1 MSQWYK
7 ESRLSDN
14 PIAQTFRILPE
25 HCADADGLYLT
36 SCDLFFQAK
45 DTTSGITVQIREC
58 LNGTP
63 TRTVLA
69 TTHLLA
75 KNIKI
80 SNNGLIPTRC
90 IFDIPAF
97 LKSGKQ
103 YALSVSPDGGSPDIK
118 LWYLKTGEDDIVT
131 GAPISSSWGDGT
143 LFISA
148 SSAWSPIVDSD
159 LKFRLN
165 KATFKPTVQGEIVQV
180 NEDLEFLTIENLSG
194 TIQLAE
200 EVYKVPSAFA
210 AGTVTC
216 TKGSSSVTGVSTT
229 FTSSFSS
236 GDSIV
241 IRSSSNND
249 ISDVVTV
256 KSIASDT
263 SMTIVGGARIGIA
276 SANAAKTPT
285 GIIGKYDTV
294 VGNKVTI
301 KESSASG
308 SNLFANGD
316 TIKCT
321 ESAASFDIASIDN
334 SIVNHYQPH
343 LYKTETTGTTLF
355 STIKTIDST
364 TPATNETRPLI
375 YGVTNRNTSFNSAVF
390 SKSNEVRDNSGNK
403 SLVVT
408 TKLKTTNDNVSP
420 TLDTK
425 EGMSMIEAYATS
437 INNIDTNERIYGQGL
452 TTSKYVSKT
461 VTLASGME
469 AEDLNTYVTGYRPAG
484 TSLDVY
490 AMFTSPG
497 DDDKMIDRQWTKLN
511 LAEGQTELFSAS
523 DAANDFKEFKYT
535 VPAIPTIENTNRQSG
550 VATCSVGSTTIS
562 GSGANNTNYAAG
574 DLMIITDG
582 IPDNYVLGRVE
593 SSNTTAVVFTSAA
606 DKAFTST
613 LHYKVNA
620 DEKQAAFLYPQ
631 SDGSFKLRYFDSTGR
646 EYENFGLFQVKVLFR
661 SDKQYKV
668 PKIADIRAIALSA

>member
-14 PIAQTFRILPE
+14 PIAQTFRVLPE

-36 SCDLFFQAK
+36 SADLFFQEK
-45 DTTSGITVQIREC
+45 DSVAGITVQIKEC
-58 LNGTP
+58 MNGQPSKST
-63 TRTVLA
+63 LG
-69 TTHLLA
+69 TTHLLS
-75 KNIKI
+75 KHIKT
-80 SNNGLIPTRC
+80 STNGIIPTRC
-90 IFDIPAF
+90 IFDVPPF
-97 LKSGKQ
+97 LKSGKM
-103 YALSVSPDGGSPDIK
+103 YALSVSPDGGTPNIK
-118 LWYLKTGEDDIVT
+118 LWYLKTGENDIVT
-131 GAPISSSWGDGT
+131 GAPITSSWGDGA

-148 SSAWSPIVDSD
+148 SDAWSPIVDSD

-165 KATFKPTVQGEIVQV
+165 KATFKPTVQGEVVQV
-180 NEDLEFLTIENLSG
+180 NEDLEFLTIQNLTG
-194 TIQLAE
+194 TIQLQE
-200 EVYKVPSAFA
+200 EVYKVPAAFS

-216 TKGSSSVTGVSTT
+216 TKGSSAVTGVSTT
-229 FTSSFSS
+229 FTSAYSA

-256 KSIASDT
+256 KSVESDT
-263 SMTIVGGARIGIA
+263 SLTIVGGARIGIA

-285 GIIGKYDTV
+285 GIVSKYDTV
-294 VGNKVTI
+294 VGNKITLAD
-301 KESSASG
+301 SSAATG
-308 SNLFANGD
+308 NLFTAGD

-321 ESAASFDIASIDN
+321 ESTASFDITSVDN
-334 SIVNHYQPH
+334 SVVSHYQPH
-343 LYKTETTGTTLF
+343 LYKTEATGTTIF
-355 STIKTIDST
+355 SSIKTVDSAAPST
-364 TPATNETRPLI
+364 TETKPMI
-375 YGVTNRNTSFNSAVF
+375 YGVTNRNTSFNSAVL

-403 SLVVT
+403 SLVINT
-408 TKLKTTNDNVSP
+408 IFKTTNQNVTP

-425 EGMSMIEAYATS
+425 DGMSLIESYATQ

-523 DAANDFKEFKYT
+523 DAANDFKEFRYT

-550 VATCSVGSTTIS
+550 VATCTSGQTTIS
-562 GSGANNTNYAAG
+562 GSGANSSNYTAG

-593 SSNTTAVVFTSAA
+593 SANTTAVVFTNAA
-606 DKAFTST
+606 DKSFTSV

-646 EYENFGLFQVKVLFR
+646 EYENFGLFQIKILFK

-668 PKIADIRAIALSA
+668 PKVADIRAIALSA